1 MSSIESTTAPVAGS
15 RRTWMALAAAGVVI
29 VGAYFYWTRSAEEST
44 PAATGSAAA
53 PARVVPVVAVPATTG
68 DLGVYLT
75 GLGTVTPLNTVTVRP
90 RVDGQLMRVLF
101 KEGQTVQRDDVLAEI
116 DPRPF
121 QVQLAQAEG
130 QMARDQAL
138 LANAKIDLQRY
149 RGLFKEDS
157 VPKQQLDTQEAL
169 VRQYEGVVQMDQG
182 LIEQARLQLTYAR
195 VTAPISGR
203 LGLRLVDPGNIVH
216 ATDTLGLVVIT
227 QLQPISVVFT
237 LPEDSLQAVLAKM
250 HAGAA
255 LTVEVYDRE
264 QQKQLAAGKLL
275 TVDNQIDPRT
285 GTVRLKA
292 EMANADGALFPN
304 QFVNARLLVD
314 QKTAATLIPTAAVRR
329 GTQGTF
335 AYVVKPD
342 QTVAMRSIN
351 VDITEGDT
359 AAVATGINAGDLV
372 VVDGLEGLRDGSRV
386 EIQART
392 PQAAKDS

>member
-1 MSSIESTTAPVAGS
+1 MNSVESTTAPVAGS
-15 RRTWMALAAAGVVI
+15 RRTWAAVAVLGI
-29 VGAYFYWTRSAEEST
+29 IAAGAYFYWTRSAEESATAT
-44 PAATGSAAA
+44 PSGGAP
-53 PARVVPVVAVPATTG
+53 PARVVPVVAVPAKTG

-75 GLGTVTPLNTVTVRP
+75 GLGTVTPLNTVTVRS
-90 RVDGQLMRVLF
+90 RVDGELMRVLF
-101 KEGQTVQRDDVLAEI
+101 EEGQTVKQGDVLAEI

-149 RGLFKEDS
+149 RGLYKEDS

-169 VRQYEGVVQMDQG
+169 VRQYEGVVQMDQAQ
-182 LIEQARLQLTYAR
+182 IEQAKLQLTYSR

-203 LGLRLVDPGNIVH
+203 LGLRVVDPGNIVH
-216 ATDTLGLVVIT
+216 ATDAQGIVVIT

-237 LPEDSLQAVLAKM
+237 LPEDSLQAVLAKV
-250 HAGAA
+250 HAGVA
-255 LTVEVYDRE
+255 LEVEIYDRE
-264 QQKQLAAGKLL
+264 QQKRLAVGKLL

-292 EMANADGALFPN
+292 EVANADGTLFPN

-314 QKTAATLIPTAAVRR
+314 KKTGATLIPTTAVRR

-342 QTVAMRSIN
+342 QTVAIRPISID
-351 VDITEGDT
+351 VTEGET
-359 AAVATGINAGDLV
+359 AALASGVDSGELV
-372 VVDGLEGLRDGSRV
+372 VIDGLEGLRDGSKV
-386 EIQART
+386 EMQART
-392 PQAAKDS
+392 PATTKQD

>member
-1 MSSIESTTAPVAGS
+1 
-15 RRTWMALAAAGVVI
+15 
-29 VGAYFYWTRSAEEST
+29 
-44 PAATGSAAA
+44 
-53 PARVVPVVAVPATTG
+53 
-68 DLGVYLT
+68 
-75 GLGTVTPLNTVTVRP
+75 
-90 RVDGQLMRVLF
+90 VLF
-101 KEGQTVQRDDVLAEI
+101 EEGQTVQRDDVLAEI

-149 RGLFKEDS
+149 RGLYKEDS

-182 LIEQARLQLTYAR
+182 LIEQAKLQLTYAR

-237 LPEDSLQAVLAKM
+237 LPEDSVQAVLAKV
-250 HAGAA
+250 HAGTT

-264 QQKQLAAGKLL
+264 QQKLLATGKLL

-292 EMANADGALFPN
+292 EMANADSALFPN

-335 AYVVKPD
+335 AYVVKSD
-342 QTVAMRSIN
+342 QTVAMRPIN

-359 AAVATGINAGDLV
+359 AAIATGINAGDMV

-392 PQAAKDS
+392 PATVKQN